1 MVNLLAGSKEGEKV
15 KKDLMNKIGGKNGF
29 RITAEVGSHKPGEM
43 NKKETGIAFIE
54 DTPGVKIRIIFIVIE
69 IACDLR
75 QISRRLQGSPEEA
88 FNWEILQVPNC
99 REWAS

>member
-43 NKKETGIAFIE
+43 NKKETSLS
-54 DTPGVKIRIIFIVIE
+54 PSPRVK
-69 IACDLR
+69 
-75 QISRRLQGSPEEA
+75 
-88 FNWEILQVPNC
+88 
-99 REWAS
+99 